1 MLFARNHGFPWRSLK
16 TQFWRIII
24 AVVVTIRVDPITGKS
39 ELVGSRLNQASE
51 IWASKG
57 AKTRVAF
64 ISMGLNAGQFL
75 LAAAFEDFSSTMTAK
90 E

>member
-1 MLFARNHGFPWRSLK
+1 M
-16 TQFWRIII
+16 
-24 AVVVTIRVDPITGKS
+24 AVIVTIRVDPITGKS

-75 LAAAFEDFSSTMTAK
+75 FALALKSFVFDVWNGFESFKVDKKCFCKVLYSGLF
-90 E
+90 

>member
-1 MLFARNHGFPWRSLK
+1 M
-16 TQFWRIII
+16 
-24 AVVVTIRVDPITGKS
+24 AVIVTIRVDPITGKS

-64 ISMGLNAGQFL
+64 ISMGLNARQFL
-75 LAAAFEDFSSTMTAK
+75 FVAAFDDFSSTMTAMESVYMDPAMQELIK
-90 E
+90 QREREP